1 MGLQATNAGI
11 DFQQRVSAFMMILME
26 FEITISNVFN
36 IINADKKIVKINF
49 EACESIDDLVLSLES
64 GESIYY
70 QMKRTI
76 SLSTE
81 TSSEF
86 YKVCRQFVSQS
97 KKNKT
102 YDLAYVL
109 MTRSEASGA
118 IVQKLRRVLDGIR
131 LSRSFDFLKTLN
143 KDENEAI
150 NKMLSNIKSI
160 FKSDYNED
168 ITDEKLL
175 ELCMK
180 IYIETLD
187 IENGEAFE
195 KYVYLLL
202 YDKLQ
207 IEPILFWNALIARAV
222 DYGANRR
229 CVTIESL
236 QQFFDNYKSKPVSD
250 KNEPI
255 KDILVQWKDNL
266 EEKDIRFDFIIGRPT
281 EKTQT
286 DFKLSSN
293 TILVIHM
300 YRFLDSERID
310 GRKYVSPDML
320 YLKNGMEIIVMFR
333 CSKQSKCEE
342 FLESFLENEQQ
353 ENKEHTVIVVP
364 SKEGSPQPT
373 AAETMHKSLIID
385 SFSKSDKCNCIN
397 CGKSITDKTAYMIE
411 IDNEEVSNVAG
422 IVHKECARPIDRI
435 MRECIL
441 QIQDS
446 LVSLRK
452 FNVDKWIQLCK
463 QCKTVWK
470 SIELTHLD
478 KSPVAVDN
486 FDVFNDGNYSV
497 CGILTNGNK
506 RYLSKRGM
514 IERFGKTEAD
524 RWMSKMSERIKTG
537 KENNDPMG
545 YSSETLTFCS
555 YKQCLTNFPDEQFIE
570 CIEAKVEPYNQIIAN
585 IYNDSNTYYAP
596 LIYFSVDGKPL
607 ILSNGVFPLISDP
620 LKVTKCL
627 ENWAR
632 IGNDIAD
639 YELCIIEND
648 NDFIL
653 KISSMISKGIR
664 PIVDCLF
671 LPSNELASGTPIIL
685 QLEVEAAAKGGPVVD
700 I

>member
-131 LSRSFDFLKTLN
+131 LSRSFDFLSTLN

-150 NKMLSNIKSI
+150 NKLLSNIKMI
-160 FKSDYNED
+160 FKTDYNED

-207 IEPILFWNALIARAV
+207 IDPIIFWNALIARAV
-222 DYGANRR
+222 DCGANRR
-229 CVTIESL
+229 CLTLESL
-236 QQFFDNYKSKPVSD
+236 QLFFDNYKSKPVPD
-250 KNEPI
+250 INAHI
-255 KDILVQWKDNL
+255 KDVLVQWKNNL
-266 EEKDIRFDFIIGRPT
+266 EEENIRFDYVIGKPT
-281 EKTQT
+281 AKTET
-286 DFKLSSN
+286 DFKLSPK
-293 TILVIHM
+293 TILVIQL
-300 YRFLDSERID
+300 YRFLDSERKE
-310 GRKYVSPDML
+310 GLKYVSPDML
-320 YLKNGMEIIVMFR
+320 YLKNGMEVIVLFR
-333 CSKQSKCEE
+333 CSTEKKCYES
-342 FLESFLENEQQ
+342 LEAFIENDD
-353 ENKEHTVIVVP
+353 KVLIIP
-364 SKEGSPQPT
+364 AKEGDPHPT
-373 AAETMHKSLIID
+373 AAETMHKELIID
-385 SFSKSDKCNCIN
+385 NFSKSDKCNCIN

-411 IDNEEVSNVAG
+411 IDNEEVSNIAG
-422 IVHKECARPIDRI
+422 IAHKECARSIDRI
-435 MRECIL
+435 MGECIL

-452 FNVDKWIQLCK
+452 FNVDKWIQLSK
-463 QCKTVWK
+463 QCKTVWN
-470 SIELTHLD
+470 SIERMHLD
-478 KSPVAVDN
+478 KSPIIVDN

-497 CGILTNGNK
+497 CGILANGNK

-514 IERFGKTEAD
+514 IERLGKTEAD
-524 RWMSKMSERIKTG
+524 RWMNIMRERIKNG
-537 KENNDPMG
+537 KENNDPVG
-545 YSSETLTFCS
+545 YSSETMSFCS
-555 YKQCLTNFPDEQFIE
+555 YQQCLTSLPGEQFIE
-570 CIEAKVEPYNQIIAN
+570 CIEAKVEPYNQLIAN

-607 ILSNGVFPLISDP
+607 ILSNSVFPLISDP
-620 LKVTKCL
+620 LKVARCL
-627 ENWAR
+627 ENWSR
-632 IGNDIAD
+632 IGNDISD

-653 KISSMISKGIR
+653 KISSLISMSIR
-664 PIVDCLF
+664 PIVNCLF
-671 LPSNELASGTPIIL
+671 LPSNELASGIPIFL
-685 QLEVEAAAKGGPVVD
+685 KWEAEAVAKGVQVD
-700 I
+700 DI